1 MTQKDLF
8 YISRKNYKEIYALSC
23 DDYARALLACE
34 EGNYEKA
41 QVILEDMKEQSSYV
55 LLLLLRVYGNLQNAT
70 PPPPPKKYKI
80 LLINF

>member
-23 DDYARALLACE
+23 DDYAGALLACE

-55 LLLLLRVYGNLQNAT
+55 LLLLLRVYGNLQDAT
-70 PPPPPKKYKI
+70 PPPPKKYKI

>member
-55 LLLLLRVYGNLQNAT
+55 LLLLLRVYGNLQDAT
-70 PPPPPKKYKI
+70 PPPKKYKI

>member
-55 LLLLLRVYGNLQNAT
+55 LLLLLRVYGNLQDAT
-70 PPPPPKKYKI
+70 PPPPKKYKI

>member
-23 DDYARALLACE
+23 DDYAGALLACE

-55 LLLLLRVYGNLQNAT
+55 LLLLLRVYGNLQDAT
-70 PPPPPKKYKI
+70 PPQKKYKI